1 MKKTSLLLN
10 TKKQSKAQ
18 GIEINLDEL
27 PKELREILEET
38 IEKKRKQEDKKNDDE
53 EAPEEVQV
61 MQFPFMHGPS
71 EDRELEERG
80 IIILDREI
88 SKQTLARASAKLLA
102 FHFNERW
109 NDPLQLILNSP
120 GGYLDAAWAFIDVM
134 DSIRL
139 PVRTIAMGE
148 IVSAAAMIFVA
159 GDERVMSPNSSAMIH
174 HFSTMTGGSYPEL
187 VASRKSEDLQANRI
201 IQHFLRHSTKYK
213 NAKEV
218 EDKILLSHD
227 NWLSP
232 QEMKAHGL
240 CDIVLESHKKKPK
253 KKR

>member
-1 MKKTSLLLN
+1 MRN
-10 TKKQSKAQ
+10 TKGPKAPPV
-18 GIEINLDEL
+18 EH
-27 PKELREILEET
+27 KA
-38 IEKKRKQEDKKNDDE
+38 DE
-53 EAPEEVQV
+53 EDDPQQVIQV
-61 MQFPFMHGPS
+61 MQLPMMQGG
-71 EDRELEERG
+71 EDKELEDRG

-88 SKQTLARASAKLLA
+88 TKSTLARASAKLLA
-102 FHFNERW
+102 FHFNEKW
-109 NDPLQLILNSP
+109 DEPIQLILNSP

-134 DSIRL
+134 DCIRI

-187 VASRKSEDLQANRI
+187 VASRKSEDLQATRI
-201 IQHFLRHSTKYK
+201 IQHFLRNSTKYK

-218 EDKILLSHD
+218 EEKILLSHD

-232 QEMKAHGL
+232 SEMKAHGL
-240 CDIVLESHKKKPK
+240 CDVVLEARKKDRK

>member
-1 MKKTSLLLN
+1 MKKHSLLLN
-10 TKKQSKAQ
+10 TKTKV
-18 GIEINLDEL
+18 EIGLDEL
-27 PKELREILEET
+27 PPEIQKIL
-38 IEKKRKQEDKKNDDE
+38 QEIADKKAGVEKRADDE
-53 EAPEEVQV
+53 EVQEEVQV
-61 MQFPFMHGPS
+61 MHMPMMMAS

-102 FHFNERW
+102 FQFNEKW
-109 NDPLQLILNSP
+109 NEPIQLILNSP
-120 GGYLDAAWAFIDVM
+120 GGYLDAAWAFIDIM

-139 PVRTIAMGE
+139 PIRTIAMGE

-187 VASRKSEDLQANRI
+187 VASRKSEDLQAKRI
-201 IQHFLRHSTKYK
+201 VQHFLKHSTKYK

-232 QEMKAHGL
+232 QEMQKHGL
-240 CDIVLESHKKKPK
+240 CDVVLASKKKKPK
-253 KKR
+253 KRK